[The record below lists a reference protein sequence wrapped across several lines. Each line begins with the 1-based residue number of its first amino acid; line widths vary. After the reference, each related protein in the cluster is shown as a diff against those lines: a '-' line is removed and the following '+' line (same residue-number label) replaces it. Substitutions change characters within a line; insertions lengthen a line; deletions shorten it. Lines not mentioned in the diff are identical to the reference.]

1 MKMKLKVP
9 FAYHDLHILWHI
21 EVHCLQVTHRIS
33 TLLLNIT
40 SNLHILTHYFM
51 KALPFCARAQ
61 SIKQKK
67 KKNDTNMMNDNKLLS
82 ADFIH

>member
-1 MKMKLKVP
+1 
-9 FAYHDLHILWHI
+9 
-21 EVHCLQVTHRIS
+21 
-33 TLLLNIT
+33 
-40 SNLHILTHYFM
+40 M

-82 ADFIH
+82 ADFIHWIFFFVDEIRK